1 MQITSKKLSDTKLIL
16 SLSADTKTLTPIKD
30 RALTRLGKDVK
41 IPGFRPGKAPLHVI
55 EKNISQQ
62 LLQSEV
68 LQEAMDLLYGEA
80 LNKEK
85 IRPISQPDATLK
97 KFVPYTTIEF
107 EAEVEVLGSVKLPDY
122 KKIKKIIAPANV
134 STAEVNDVIDNLR
147 TRSASSKSVSRP
159 SKDGD
164 KLIIDFK
171 GSDSKGKPVKG
182 ADGKA
187 YPLVLGSKTFIPGFE
202 ENLVGLSKDDNKKF
216 TITFPKD
223 YGVKALQ
230 SKKVTFEVTVNV
242 VEEITKPSVDDAFA
256 ATVGPFKSVKEL
268 KEDIKRQ
275 LLVEKQQ
282 QAKRT
287 FDNELI
293 KEITEKSKLNVPEQ
307 FVNEQIDGLK
317 SEINQNLMYRGIT
330 YQEMLE
336 NEGKTE
342 EQYLSEVLRPEAEQR
357 VKTGL
362 VLAEIANTEN
372 ITVSPEELEIR
383 LQILKGQYKDSSMQA
398 ELDKPET
405 IRDIESRLI
414 TEKTIAKLAEYA
426 SK

>member
-1 MQITSKKLSDTKLIL
+1 MQITSKKLSDTKISL
-16 SLSADTKTLTPIKD
+16 SLSAGAKTLMPIKE
-30 RALTRLGKDVK
+30 RALLRLGKDVK
-41 IPGFRPGKAPLHVI
+41 VPGFRAGKAPMHVI

-68 LQEAMDLLYGEA
+68 LQEAMDVLYGEA
-80 LNKEK
+80 LNSEK
-85 IRPISQPDATLK
+85 IRPISQPTATLK
-97 KFVPYTTIEF
+97 KFVPFTTIEF
-107 EAEVEVLGSVKLPDY
+107 EAEVEILGTVKLPSY
-122 KKIKKIIAPANV
+122 KSIKKSV
-134 STAEVNDVIDNLR
+134 GSVDVTSAEVNDVIENLR
-147 TRSASSKSVSRP
+147 TRSASSKVVSRP
-159 SKDGD
+159 AKDGD
-164 KLIIDFK
+164 KLIIDFA
-171 GSDSKGKPVKG
+171 GTDSKGQPVKG

-202 ENLVGLSKDDNKKF
+202 ENLLGTSAKEDKKF
-216 TITFPKD
+216 TVTFPKD

-230 SKKVTFEVTVNV
+230 NKNVTFAVTVNA
-242 VEEITKPSVDDAFA
+242 VEEITKPSIDDAFA
-256 ATVGPFKSVKEL
+256 ATVGPFKTVKEL
-268 KEDIKRQ
+268 KADIKRQ

-293 KEITEKSKLNVPEQ
+293 KEISDKSKLSVPKQ
-307 FVNEQIDGLK
+307 FVDEQIESLK
-317 SEINQNLMYRGIT
+317 TEINQNLMYRGIT
-330 YQEMLE
+330 YKEMLE

-342 EQYLSEVLRPEAEQR
+342 EQYLSDVLRPEAEQR

-362 VLAEIANTEN
+362 VLAEIANIEN
-372 ITVSPEELEIR
+372 IAVTPEELEIR
-383 LQILKGQYKDSSMQA
+383 LQILKGQYKDSAMQS
-398 ELDKPET
+398 ELDKPEV